1 MATLLIEG
9 DPGAIHWLWAEL
21 DDRNYLR
28 GEFRVREVEWNAL
41 AAPDLLDVNEIVA
54 SRPAEAQAMMEREGF
69 VIDDLSDRWQKFAF
83 TLYTY
88 LAEDATQAEAAI
100 AKAKENEETR

>member
-9 DPGAIHWLWAEL
+9 DPGAIRSLCGEL
-21 DDRNYLR
+21 TSRNYL
-28 GEFRVREVEWNAL
+28 GSEFVVKEVEWNAL
-41 AAPDLLDVNEIVA
+41 AAPDLLEVSEVVA
-54 SRPAEAQAMMEREGF
+54 ARPAQAQEMMEREGF
-69 VIDDLSDRWQKFAF
+69 VIDDLDDHWQKLAF

-100 AKAKENEETR
+100 AKTKGEAAT